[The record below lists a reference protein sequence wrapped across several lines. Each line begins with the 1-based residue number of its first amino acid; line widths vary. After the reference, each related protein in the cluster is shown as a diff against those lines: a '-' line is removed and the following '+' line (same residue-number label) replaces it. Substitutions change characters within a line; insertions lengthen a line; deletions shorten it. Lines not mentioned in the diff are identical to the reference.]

1 MKSDKLKEAF
11 EALGFK
17 NVRTVIASGNVV
29 FDSTSKDIAALERK
43 IERGMETRLGF
54 SRAVIIRSHDELKKL
69 AKKNPFKGVG
79 DKLPN
84 YLVVT
89 FFKHP
94 RKELSTVID
103 MNKTDGPTM
112 MQSFE
117 KAHGKMITTRTWKT
131 VNRILA
137 KMES

>member
-1 MKSDKLKEAF
+1 MKSEKLKEAF

-17 NVRTVIASGNVV
+17 NVHTVIASGNVV

-43 IERGMETRLGF
+43 IERGIETRLGF
-54 SRAVIIRSHDELKKL
+54 SRAVIIRRHDELKKL
-69 AKKNPFKGVG
+69 AKKNPFKGVE

-84 YLVVT
+84 YLVIT

-137 KMES
+137 KMEP